1 MHSEVILEGKG
12 ITKHFDAKVGLFKRT
27 KIRAVDSVDVQ
38 LFKGEILALVGESG
52 SGKTTLGRVLAGVYQ
67 LDAGE
72 IHFAET
78 SVTKTPR
85 GRRRREIAKKIQY
98 VFQDPFSSLP
108 PNKKIRTLIQEV
120 LRLYRPSNSELEE
133 TTQIKSV
140 LELVGLTPAQQIMDK
155 YPHELSGGQRQRVSF
170 ARALAVEPK
179 VMIAD
184 EPVSML
190 DVSIRA
196 GILELMKKLRDEH
209 GLSIIYITHD
219 ITTARVISDTIYV
232 MYRGKVV
239 ERGPIDAVVGRPL
252 HPYTATLISSLPS
265 LTLGDSGFGSPIF
278 QRTVENRSEPAG
290 FDHCVFYSRCPMAV
304 EICSQKEPALKEFP
318 DNHYVACF
326 LADKAL
332 KGHAELYQNTS

>member
-1 MHSEVILEGKG
+1 MCSEVILEGKG
-12 ITKHFDAKVGLFKRT
+12 ITKHFDAKTGLFKRT
-27 KIRAVDSVDVQ
+27 KIRAVDSVDIQ

-67 LDAGE
+67 LDSGE

-120 LRLYRPSNSELEE
+120 LRLYRPFDSEVEE
-133 TTQIKSV
+133 TAQIKSI
-140 LELVGLTPAQQIMDK
+140 LELVGLTPAEQIMDK

-196 GILELMKKLRDEH
+196 GVLELMKKLRDEH

-239 ERGPIDAVVGRPL
+239 EKVPVDSVVSRPI
-252 HPYTATLISSLPS
+252 HPYTITLISSLPS
-265 LTLGDSGFGSPIF
+265 LTLGDSGFGSPAF
-278 QRTVENRSEPAG
+278 QRTVESRGEPVDP
-290 FDHCVFYSRCPMAV
+290 DHCIFYSRCPLAV
-304 EICSQKEPALKEFP
+304 EICSQKEPVLERLSDKHHA
-318 DNHYVACF
+318 ACF
-326 LADKAL
+326 LAEEVL
-332 KGHAELYQNTS
+332 KRYG